1 MKPTLPI
8 VAVPLMLLAALLGLV
23 VVIQPPE
30 PAAATTD
37 LCRVDSGRLDASPAG
52 VDREQLGN
60 AATIIQVA
68 RLRDVPAR
76 GMVVAIAA
84 ALQESSLRNLSGGD
98 RDSAGLFQMR
108 PSTGWGSWGQVTDP
122 VYAATAFFGGP
133 DVPPDNPGLFDVPGW
148 EQMPIAEAAQAVERS
163 AYPDAYTKW
172 ADDAAA
178 VVAAITGEAVDCTTT
193 TGTDCPPSGRSVEAG
208 LMPDAQLVV
217 RCAVAH
223 FDIASIGGLA
233 TGGHVTGSDHYTG
246 RAVDLMIDDWSTPEG
261 VAFGDRVAAYFLA
274 DPQAFGITYLIWR
287 NRIWSAAR
295 GGWRPY
301 AHPDGRTDPTALH
314 MDHLHVSVAGNSAT
328 GLELTP

>member
-1 MKPTLPI
+1 MKALLPV
-8 VAVPLMLLAALLGLV
+8 VAIPLALLATLIGLV
-23 VVIQPPE
+23 VVIQPPD
-30 PAAATTD
+30 PAAAGEV
-37 LCRVDSGRLDASPAG
+37 CRVDAGRLDGSVAG
-52 VDREQLGN
+52 LDAEQLDN

-68 RLRDVPAR
+68 KQRGVPSR

-84 ALQESSLRNLSGGD
+84 ALQESSLRNLPGGD

-108 PSTGWGSWGQVTDP
+108 PSTGWGSWDQVTDP

-148 EQMPIAEAAQAVERS
+148 EQMTIAEAAQAVERS

-178 VVAAITGEAVDCTTT
+178 VVAAITGQAVECTTA
-193 TGTDCPPSGRSVEAG
+193 TGTDCPPSGRSVESG

-217 RCAVAH
+217 RCTVAH
-223 FDIASIGGLA
+223 FDIQSIGGLA
-233 TGGHVTGSDHYTG
+233 TGGHIAGSDHYTG
-246 RAVDLMIDDWSTPEG
+246 RAVDLMIDGWSTPRG
-261 VAFGDRVAAYFLA
+261 AAFGDRVVAYFLA
-274 DPQAFGITYLIWR
+274 DPDAFGITYLIWR
-287 NRIWSAAR
+287 NRIWSASR

-301 AHPDGRTDPTALH
+301 SHPDGRTDPTALH

-328 GLELTP
+328 GQEPTP